1 MGKKNNVLDV
11 RNLDRHIPTN
21 DKYEKFR
28 WFAEWL
34 EFEETLPDIDDRAA
48 FNMAIKDYGL
58 SGIVRHDL
66 HGAALEYF
74 NTHVRPELDRQHK
87 RLEKGL
93 WI

>member
-28 WFAEWL
+28 WFAEL
-34 EFEETLPDIDDRAA
+34 MEFEEPLPDIDDRVA

-58 SGIVRHDL
+58 SGVVRHDL

-74 NTHVRPELDRQHK
+74 NTHVRPELDRQHE
-87 RLEKGL
+87 RLKKGL